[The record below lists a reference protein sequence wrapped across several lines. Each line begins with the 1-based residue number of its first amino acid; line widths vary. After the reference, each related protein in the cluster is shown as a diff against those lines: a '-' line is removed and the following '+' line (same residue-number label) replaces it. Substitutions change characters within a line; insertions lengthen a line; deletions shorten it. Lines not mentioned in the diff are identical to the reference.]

1 MSNKETAEFIH
12 STELGLTED
21 GMINISSS
29 SNVTFGDANRTL
41 FTAERLL
48 NNVEFDNEEDVLLLQ
63 SLPPL
68 TYIDLEN

>member
-1 MSNKETAEFIH
+1 MSNKETAEFIP

-41 FTAERLL
+41 FTAER
-48 NNVEFDNEEDVLLLQ
+48 
-63 SLPPL
+63 
-68 TYIDLEN
+68 